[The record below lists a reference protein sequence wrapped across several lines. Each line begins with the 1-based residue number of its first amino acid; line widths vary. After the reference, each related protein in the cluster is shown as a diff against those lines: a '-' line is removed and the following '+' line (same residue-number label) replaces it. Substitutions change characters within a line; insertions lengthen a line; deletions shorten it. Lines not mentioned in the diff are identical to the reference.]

1 MFQLAD
7 ELAADNEESRMEQR
21 ASEIQ
26 STSKNSP
33 YSRKWY
39 ELGYCNNN
47 KTSTICN
54 LCKKYFFFTYLQ
66 VLYNQF
72 SH

>member
-26 STSKNSP
+26 STSKT
-33 YSRKWY
+33 
-39 ELGYCNNN
+39 L
-47 KTSTICN
+47 
-54 LCKKYFFFTYLQ
+54 FTQ
-66 VLYNQF
+66 MVSVRVL
-72 SH
+72 